1 MEKQRKVKIISL
13 VALIV
18 AVLGLTVAFA
28 ALSETLTINGTASL
42 DAATWDVHFENISS
56 PTITGDASE
65 VSPPEI
71 TDNGITLSK
80 INVNLTKP
88 KDSVKYTV
96 DVVNDG
102 TINAEIVNIV
112 KGQLTEEQ
120 ERAIEFSVT
129 NEDGT
134 NLEQGFIL
142 NAKEK
147 QKLVVSIRYKDD
159 IEASDLLSE
168 QTINL
173 SLTLNYVQT
182 DLSQGSSSSGGGSS
196 GNYGEETIS
205 WDLSDT
211 VKMTYYNG
219 ELQEDGTYDNGTLV
233 ISGTGEIPGTN
244 EDTMELPV
252 HFKLADVSSFDELQW
267 DEEYHVILKYNPI
280 DIIVEEGI
288 SNIGRDVFVGL
299 SLDTL
304 ELPSTVNEISNEFV
318 GSSIISSLNMKGVET
333 IGDSVFEQCG
343 ITSIDMPKV
352 KEISQRAF
360 TGCTLKNVNMPN
372 VEIIERNAFSGNL
385 FNSIRIPKSVQYIG
399 DNAFNGNPLKEIY
412 ISNQISIGFAAFGN
426 AKEIN
431 GTISADSVI
440 YVPDEETKNSLV
452 SVETDT
458 SNGVYSSAYTT
469 IVVDPTK
476 FE

>member
-1 MEKQRKVKIISL
+1 MEKQRKIKVISII
-13 VALIV
+13 ALIV

-56 PTITGDASE
+56 PTITGEASE

-71 TDNGITLSK
+71 TDNGITLSG
-80 INVNLTKP
+80 ININLTKP

-112 KGQLTEEQ
+112 KGQMTAEQ
-120 ERAIEFSVT
+120 EKAIEFSVT

-134 NLEQGFIL
+134 NLEEGFIL

-147 QKLVVSIRYKDD
+147 QKLVVTIKYKDD
-159 IEASDLLSE
+159 IEASDLLSK
-168 QTINL
+168 QSINL

-182 DLSQGSSSSGGGSS
+182 DLSQDSGDSESGSS

-205 WDLSDT
+205 WNLSDT

-233 ISGTGEIPGTN
+233 ISGEGEIPGMT
-244 EDTMELPV
+244 EDEEGNITDMPV

-267 DEEYHVILKYNPI
+267 DEEYYVILKYNPSNL
-280 DIIVEEGI
+280 IIK
-288 SNIGRDVFVGL
+288 D
-299 SLDTL
+299 
-304 ELPSTVNEISNEFV
+304 
-318 GSSIISSLNMKGVET
+318 
-333 IGDSVFEQCG
+333 G
-343 ITSIDMPKV
+343 ITSIGEAAFLNIPSITNVDLANSVTELKDGALDLLNVTTIDLNNVEKIGNIWMSSLVELDLKNV
-352 KEISQRAF
+352 KEIPGWAF
-360 TGCTLKNVNMPN
+360 EDCEALKIVKMPN
-372 VEIIERNAFSGNL
+372 ITIIGEYAFYSCHSL
-385 FNSIRIPKSVQYIG
+385 SEVYITSKIETIG
-399 DNAFNGNPLKEIY
+399 AGAFNHMA
-412 ISNQISIGFAAFGN
+412 S
-426 AKEIN
+426 
-431 GTISADSVI
+431 DSVI
-440 YVPDEETKNSLV
+440 YVPDEETKSKIPSNSYD
-452 SVETDT
+452 STK
-458 SNGVYSSAYTT
+458 TT

>member
-1 MEKQRKVKIISL
+1 MEKQRKIKVISII
-13 VALIV
+13 ALIV

-71 TDNGITLSK
+71 TDNGITLSG
-80 INVNLTKP
+80 ININLTKP

-112 KGQLTEEQ
+112 KGQMTAEQ
-120 ERAIEFSVT
+120 EKAIEFSVT

-134 NLEQGFIL
+134 NLEEGFIL

-147 QKLVVSIRYKDD
+147 QKLVVTIKYKDD

-168 QTINL
+168 QSINL

-182 DLSQGSSSSGGGSS
+182 DLSQDSGDSESGSS

-205 WDLSDT
+205 WNLSDT

-219 ELQEDGTYDNGTLV
+219 ELQSDGTYDNGTLV
-233 ISGTGEIPGTN
+233 ISGTGVIPDIIGDEEGN
-244 EDTMELPV
+244 IADMPV
-252 HFKLADVSSFDELQW
+252 QFKLADVSSFEELILDEVNYAVL
-267 DEEYHVILKYNPI
+267 LKYNPTNL
-280 DIIVEEGI
+280 IIEEGI
-288 SNIGRDVFVGL
+288 TKIGFESFAMISTLTNVTL
-299 SLDTL
+299 SSSVD
-304 ELPSTVNEISNEFV
+304 EIKDWAFAACKSL
-318 GSSIISSLNMKGVET
+318 SSINLSDVSIIGEYAFDQCISL
-333 IGDSVFEQCG
+333 
-343 ITSIDMPKV
+343 
-352 KEISQRAF
+352 KEIDISKVS
-360 TGCTLKNVNMPN
+360 T
-372 VEIIERNAFSGNL
+372 I
-385 FNSIRIPKSVQYIG
+385 YY
-399 DNAFNGNPLKEIY
+399 NAFNRCNSLRY
-412 ISNQISIGFAAFGN
+412 ISISN
-426 AKEIN
+426 RIN
-431 GTISADSVI
+431 SIASRVFYDMANNSVI
-440 YVPDEETKNSLV
+440 YVPDEATKNKIPADSY
-452 SVETDT
+452 D
-458 SNGVYSSAYTT
+458 SSKTT

>member
-147 QKLVVSIRYKDD
+147 QKL
-159 IEASDLLSE
+159 LL
-168 QTINL
+168 
-173 SLTLNYVQT
+173 
-182 DLSQGSSSSGGGSS
+182 
-196 GNYGEETIS
+196 
-205 WDLSDT
+205 
-211 VKMTYYNG
+211 
-219 ELQEDGTYDNGTLV
+219 
-233 ISGTGEIPGTN
+233 
-244 EDTMELPV
+244 
-252 HFKLADVSSFDELQW
+252 
-267 DEEYHVILKYNPI
+267 
-280 DIIVEEGI
+280 
-288 SNIGRDVFVGL
+288 
-299 SLDTL
+299 
-304 ELPSTVNEISNEFV
+304 
-318 GSSIISSLNMKGVET
+318 
-333 IGDSVFEQCG
+333 
-343 ITSIDMPKV
+343 
-352 KEISQRAF
+352 
-360 TGCTLKNVNMPN
+360 
-372 VEIIERNAFSGNL
+372 
-385 FNSIRIPKSVQYIG
+385 
-399 DNAFNGNPLKEIY
+399 
-412 ISNQISIGFAAFGN
+412 
-426 AKEIN
+426 
-431 GTISADSVI
+431 
-440 YVPDEETKNSLV
+440 
-452 SVETDT
+452 
-458 SNGVYSSAYTT
+458 
-469 IVVDPTK
+469 
-476 FE
+476 

>member
-1 MEKQRKVKIISL
+1 MEKQRKIKVISII
-13 VALIV
+13 ALIV

-71 TDNGITLSK
+71 TDNGITLSG
-80 INVNLTKP
+80 ININLTKP

-112 KGQLTEEQ
+112 KGQMTAEQ
-120 ERAIEFSVT
+120 EKAIEFSVT

-147 QKLVVSIRYKDD
+147 QKLVVTIRYKDE

-168 QTINL
+168 QSINL

-182 DLSQGSSSSGGGSS
+182 DLSQDSSDSESGSS

-219 ELQEDGTYDNGTLV
+219 ELQSDGTYDNGTLV
-233 ISGTGEIPGTN
+233 ISGEGEIPGMT
-244 EDTMELPV
+244 EDEEGNITDMPV
-252 HFKLADVSSFDELQW
+252 HFALAEVSNFNEISL
-267 DEEYHVILKYNPI
+267 DEEYCVILKYNPTNLVI
-280 DIIVEEGI
+280 EEGI
-288 SNIGRDVFVGL
+288 TKLGSNAFAAIKSITNVSL
-299 SLDTL
+299 SDTVRELKNGALD
-304 ELPSTVNEISNEFV
+304 LPSVTTLDLNNVEKIGNIWM
-318 GSSIISSLNMKGVET
+318 SSLVELDLKNVKE
-333 IGDSVFEQCG
+333 IPGWAFEDCEALK
-343 ITSIDMPKV
+343 IVKMPKV
-352 KEISQRAF
+352 TTIGYDIFYE
-360 TGCTLKNVNMPN
+360 
-372 VEIIERNAFSGNL
+372 GN
-385 FNSIRIPKSVQYIG
+385 SV
-399 DNAFNGNPLKEIY
+399 LEIY
-412 ISNQISIGFAAFGN
+412 ISSNINTITYTAFRYMADNSI
-426 AKEIN
+426 
-431 GTISADSVI
+431 I
-440 YVPDEETKNSLV
+440 YVPDEATKNKIP
-452 SVETDT
+452 
-458 SNGVYSSAYTT
+458 SNSYDSNKTT